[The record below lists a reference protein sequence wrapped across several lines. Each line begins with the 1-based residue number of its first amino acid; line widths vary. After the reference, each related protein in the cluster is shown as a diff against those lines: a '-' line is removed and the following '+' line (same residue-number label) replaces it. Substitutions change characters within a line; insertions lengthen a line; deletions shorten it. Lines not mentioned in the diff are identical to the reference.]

1 MEHHTFII
9 LVFSFIKYGA
19 SDNFYDSLF
28 SFLIYIIIVHLN
40 CLYFDL
46 ELKFLS
52 FKIIISNENFNVTII
67 HFI

>member
-28 SFLIYIIIVHLN
+28 SFLIYI
-40 CLYFDL
+40 Y
-46 ELKFLS
+46 S
-52 FKIIISNENFNVTII
+52 AFKLFIFWPGIKISDIQNNNF
-67 HFI
+67 